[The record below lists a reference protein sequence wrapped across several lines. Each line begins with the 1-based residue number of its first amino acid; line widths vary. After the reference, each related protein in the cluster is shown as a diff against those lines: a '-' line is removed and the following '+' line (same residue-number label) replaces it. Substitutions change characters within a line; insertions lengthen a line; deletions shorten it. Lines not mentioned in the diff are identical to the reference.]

1 MEDKLLYD
9 RNINEGTKVVID
21 ERWKITE
28 SGGSDNEGS
37 DKRKD
42 FNIDL
47 RICDSSIFRKL
58 ITAYIQSC

>member
-1 MEDKLLYD
+1 MKDLQ
-9 RNINEGTKVVID
+9 
-21 ERWKITE
+21 
-28 SGGSDNEGS
+28 
-37 DKRKD
+37 RKD